1 MRNDIDTNHFKG
13 KLEEELLL
21 VEKELKDVGQRNP
34 DNKEDWVA
42 TPQKDFDT
50 DNADENETA
59 DKIEEFEGN
68 AAVLSELE
76 RKYNEIKSALIR
88 IEKDEYGYC
97 EVCKNPIEEDRLVAN
112 PSAKTCKAHMNE

>member
-68 AAVLSELE
+68 AAVLTELE
-76 RKYNEIKSALIR
+76 IKYNEIKSALSR